1 MMIVIGVPV
10 PKNASFRP
18 SSASAVPHIPPSL
31 VHAFT
36 HDKFHVQDEG
46 KTAHSQFDTGTST
59 PVDLLTLQQP
69 SAKGNKPPPNTA
81 LSRTYSSNSIPPRAQ
96 SPISTSPLARSSSGH
111 IANWAVERKQ
121 NLFDRKNG
129 KDLNSNNNSTYGFS
143 MTNLLGNGNE
153 DVSVLKAELL
163 ELKAQNK
170 IDQVQPRIDILLSVR
185 ICLFTLRSTSSLL

>member
-1 MMIVIGVPV
+1 
-10 PKNASFRP
+10 
-18 SSASAVPHIPPSL
+18 
-31 VHAFT
+31 
-36 HDKFHVQDEG
+36 
-46 KTAHSQFDTGTST
+46 
-59 PVDLLTLQQP
+59 VDLLTLQQP
-69 SAKGNKPPPNTA
+69 SVKGNKPPPNTT
-81 LSRTYSSNSIPPRAQ
+81 LSRTYSNDAIPTRAQ

-170 IDQVQPRIDILLSVR
+170 IDQQLITAISSNEMIQYIQQLESENSELHDRVR
-185 ICLFTLRSTSSLL
+185 EVHTELRALKVANIIMVKKTHLTLK